1 MTEHTHRQQGGGRS
15 HWHAAIIFDADGTL
29 IDSEVPGLDVIHQVA
44 LEHGIRISRLDAHD
58 RFRGVHMTDVVS
70 WFARAL
76 PDAGTEWA
84 GNLPG
89 LIRARLADRFKEGID
104 PMPGATSLLSKLR
117 VPFCVATNG
126 PPEKVS
132 LTLSVSGLASY
143 VGQHVYSAHTI
154 GCFKPEPGL
163 FLHAANQ
170 LGADPHTCAVVED
183 SLPGVAAGVAA
194 GMHVYALMPPSDLPP
209 QWAAHVTPI
218 PNLQALEALLHPE
231 MKFQ

>member
-76 PDAGTEWA
+76 P
-84 GNLPG
+84 
-89 LIRARLADRFKEGID
+89 
-104 PMPGATSLLSKLR
+104 
-117 VPFCVATNG
+117 
-126 PPEKVS
+126 
-132 LTLSVSGLASY
+132 
-143 VGQHVYSAHTI
+143 
-154 GCFKPEPGL
+154 
-163 FLHAANQ
+163 
-170 LGADPHTCAVVED
+170 
-183 SLPGVAAGVAA
+183 
-194 GMHVYALMPPSDLPP
+194 P